1 MALIQMNLM
10 SSALMRTVNVTVILP
25 TDKLL
30 APGAARREGPCQ
42 TLYLLHGLL
51 GSEYDWVTGTP
62 IRRWA
67 EERDLAVVM
76 PAGENSHYVDR
87 TDARAD
93 FGAFVGSE
101 LVELTREIFPLSRR
115 REDTFVAGLSMGG
128 YGALRNG
135 LKYSERFGAIGAFSV
150 PDPLETVK
158 RLRAESGRL
167 TESRRFFESCFGPA
181 ERLAGSDKDLL
192 ALAETLCR
200 EKRAL
205 PRLFLA
211 CGDGDPLLPGNRRLA
226 AALRALGFSAR
237 YEESEG
243 GHDWDFWT
251 AALRSLLDWL
261 PLRTNAGIH
270 SGNVFSEEKPR
281 PPCESN
287 DTPTEPQQQKPE

>member
-10 SSALMRTVNVTVILP
+10 SSALMRTVNVNVILP
-25 TDKLL
+25 SDKLL
-30 APGAARREGPCQ
+30 PPGAVRKPGPFP

-87 TDARAD
+87 TDAHAD
-93 FGAFVGSE
+93 FGEFVGRE
-101 LVELTREIFPLSRR
+101 LVALTREIFPLSRR
-115 REDTFVAGLSMGG
+115 REDCFLAGLSMGG

-135 LKYSERFGAIGAFSV
+135 LKYSESFGAIGAFSV
-150 PDPLETVK
+150 PNPLETVQRFREGSEK
-158 RLRAESGRL
+158 L

-181 ERLAGSDKDLL
+181 DQLAGSDKDLL

-200 EKRAL
+200 EGQAL

-211 CGDGDPLLPGNRRLA
+211 CGSGDPLLPGNRRLA
-226 AALRALGFSAR
+226 AALRELGLSTR
-237 YEESEG
+237 YEELDG
-243 GHDWDFWT
+243 AHDWDFWT
-251 AALRSLLDWL
+251 AALRRLLDWL
-261 PLRTNAGIH
+261 PLRANAGIH
-270 SGNVFSEEKPR
+270 SGNVGL
-281 PPCESN
+281 
-287 DTPTEPQQQKPE
+287 

>member
-10 SSALMRTVNVTVILP
+10 SSALMRTVNVNVILP
-25 TDKLL
+25 SDKLL
-30 APGAARREGPCQ
+30 PPGAVRKPGPFP

-67 EERDLAVVM
+67 EECDLAVVM

-87 TDARAD
+87 TDAHAD
-93 FGAFVGSE
+93 FGEFVGRE
-101 LVELTREIFPLSRR
+101 LVALTREIFPLSKR
-115 REDTFVAGLSMGG
+115 REDTFLAGLSMGG

-135 LKYSERFGAIGAFSV
+135 LKYSESFGAIGAFSV
-150 PDPLETVK
+150 PNPLETVQRFREGSEK
-158 RLRAESGRL
+158 L

-181 ERLAGSDKDLL
+181 DQLAGSDKDLL

-200 EKRAL
+200 EGQTL

-211 CGDGDPLLPGNRRLA
+211 CGSGDPLLPGNRRLA
-226 AALRALGFSAR
+226 AALRELGFSAR
-237 YEESEG
+237 YEELDG
-243 GHDWDFWT
+243 AHDWDFWT
-251 AALRSLLDWL
+251 AALRRLLDWL

-270 SGNVFSEEKPR
+270 SGNVGL
-281 PPCESN
+281 
-287 DTPTEPQQQKPE
+287 